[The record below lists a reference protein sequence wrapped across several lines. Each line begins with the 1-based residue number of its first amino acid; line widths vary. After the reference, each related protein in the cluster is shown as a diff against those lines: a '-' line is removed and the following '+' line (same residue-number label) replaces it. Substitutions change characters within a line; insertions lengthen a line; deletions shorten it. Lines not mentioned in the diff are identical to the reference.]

1 MKMNENTPA
10 WALYGVL
17 NNPTTTD
24 SKRELATTYL
34 RMKIDT
40 CNDKLRAKVEALI
53 NEKP

>member
-34 RMKIDT
+34 RMKIND
-40 CNDKLRAKVEALI
+40 CSDKLRVKVEALL
-53 NEKP
+53 NEES